1 MKIAPYSRPAELPN
15 YRSSPPPDFAATNIL
30 AFNFSFNVL
39 KQLKLMF
46 PDRRGFLL
54 MFRWQRGIL
63 TVLSVLASAA
73 SCTIDQKI
81 HHVLK
86 NNKQRAVIPPHALLI
101 TYLKFLQQAIK
112 PPHSGLFPFPSA
124 LPRIFKH
131 RQQLVRVTLFI
142 RDLAPNDC

>member
-1 MKIAPYSRPAELPN
+1 
-15 YRSSPPPDFAATNIL
+15 
-30 AFNFSFNVL
+30 
-39 KQLKLMF
+39 
-46 PDRRGFLL
+46 

-63 TVLSVLASAA
+63 AVPSVLASAA

-112 PPHSGLFPFPSA
+112 PPHSGFFP

-142 RDLAPNDC
+142 GDLGPNDC